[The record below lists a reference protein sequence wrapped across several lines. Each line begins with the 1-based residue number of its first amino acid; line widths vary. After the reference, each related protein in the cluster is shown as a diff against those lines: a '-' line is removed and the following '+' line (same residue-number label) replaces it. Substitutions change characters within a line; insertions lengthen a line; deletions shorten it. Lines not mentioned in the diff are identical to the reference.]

1 MKAKALIQRNTPRI
15 VAATAYSVI
24 VGAYNALW
32 DVVFLRYV
40 LNSLGGGAA
49 FSDILLAIGLML
61 SISLCYYAFGHYYRT
76 IYRPKR
82 SLELERDTFT
92 AIYSKVSEVSYD
104 FLVSSRFYDLYTR
117 VKNAPALL
125 SQEIESIAGVIGDGI
140 IALILAA
147 LLITIDPGM
156 LALTLPGILISVA
169 IGRSTA
175 KREYEVER
183 ETTEPKRAK
192 EYVKRVIYT
201 QNAAKEMRLFPVAN
215 VIKELFTTSHA
226 KIEAVFKKRLKSI
239 AAEKFLSDIIM
250 TSCTLIL
257 PLIYILYRVT
267 VQNQMTVG
275 DFSAAILAVLS
286 LSGRITKAA
295 KNLRTI
301 QSREAFL
308 ADYERFLNIESSEQ
322 RDKKA
327 ICDGIDSVVLRNV
340 TFSYPE
346 TSHEVLH
353 GVSLTIEPGER
364 IALVGRN
371 GSGKSTIIKLI
382 MGLYHSYNGSILVNG
397 REISQYD
404 QRTYRDRLGVVFQD
418 FRLFAASIKENIFLG
433 RGDAPDATQKLDE
446 AIGRVG
452 LQKRINEL
460 PLGVG
465 TEIYSEFEKDGINL
479 SGGETQRVALARAYV
494 KDAELILFD
503 EPASALDPIAEEQ
516 LYQDLIT
523 SVSGKTVLFISHRL
537 STVKLADCIYLID
550 DGRVVES
557 GTHDELIKASGL
569 YAEMFNKQA
578 EKYIA
583 QGERI

>member
-1 MKAKALIQRNTPRI
+1 MKAKALIKSNTPRI
-15 VAATAYSVI
+15 FAATAYSVI
-24 VGAYNALW
+24 VGAYHALW
-32 DVVFLRYV
+32 DVVFIRYV

-49 FSDILLAIGLML
+49 FSNILLAIGLML
-61 SISLCYYAFGHYYRT
+61 SISFCYYAFGHYYRT

-82 SLELERDTFT
+82 SIELERDTLT
-92 AIYSKVSEVSYD
+92 TIYSKISEVPYD
-104 FLVSSRFYDLYTR
+104 FLVSSKFYDLYTR

-125 SQEIESIAGVIGDGI
+125 NQAIESIAGVIGDGI

-147 LLITIDPGM
+147 LIITIDPGM
-156 LALTLPGILISVA
+156 LALTLPGILISAA
-169 IGRSTA
+169 IGRSTS
-175 KREYEVER
+175 KREYDVER
-183 ETTEPKRAK
+183 ETTESKRAQ

-201 QNAAKEMRLFPVAN
+201 RNAAKEMRLFPVAN
-215 VIKELFTTSHA
+215 VIKELFATSHA
-226 KIEAVFKKRLKSI
+226 KIEAVFKKCLKSI
-239 AAEKFLSDIIM
+239 AAQKFLSDIIM
-250 TSCTLIL
+250 IACTLIL

-286 LSGRITKAA
+286 LSSRITNVA
-295 KNLRTI
+295 KNVRTI

-308 ADYERFLNIESSEQ
+308 ADYERLLNIESSEQ
-322 RDKKA
+322 SDKKT
-327 ICDGIDSVVLRNV
+327 ICNSLDSVVLRNV

-346 TSHEVLH
+346 TSQQALH
-353 GVSLTIEPGER
+353 GVSLTVDRGER
-364 IALVGRN
+364 IAIVGRN

-382 MGLYHSYNGSILVNG
+382 MGLYHGYGGSILVNG
-397 REISQYD
+397 REISEYD

-418 FRLFAASIKENIFLG
+418 FRLFAASIKENILLG
-433 RGDAPDATQKLDE
+433 EDASQKLDE

-452 LQKRINEL
+452 LQERISEL
-460 PLGVG
+460 PLGVS

-494 KDAELILFD
+494 KDAELIIFD

-516 LYQDLIT
+516 LYQDMLT
-523 SVSGKTVLFISHRL
+523 SVAGKTVLFISHRL
-537 STVKLADCIYLID
+537 STVKLAQRIYLID
-550 DGRVVES
+550 DGSVVES
-557 GTHDELIKASGL
+557 GTHDELIKANGL
-569 YAEMFNKQA
+569 YAEMFSKQA